1 MVFFIFPKNGIH
13 IGYVNLHFFDK
24 TAYIDLNANEEPIE
38 LKKEINLDSII
49 AREKFVA
56 DSIKKAEELIKK
68 KYEDSV
74 LNAEKKIQFPKN
86 DTTILYPFFKKL
98 EKAKHKK
105 VRVMH
110 YGDSQIEADRISGR
124 LRERLQKDFGGLGAG
139 VYAVIPATRKISIKN
154 EYSANW
160 IRRTGFGPYIDTVV
174 KHKKY
179 GALFSFCE
187 IEPIII
193 DSSIIYEAWIK
204 IGKPTKSYKHCRNY
218 TNFDIFFTNQDTTTF
233 TYLLADSIIRVD
245 TISPSLQ
252 IQKKSLSFNRAP
264 SYFEIHIKSTSSPLI
279 YGIALEGKNGVVVDN
294 IPLRGASGT
303 EFARIDKTSL
313 SEMLTQLSPDLFLLE
328 FGGNAIPHMKSSERS
343 VRYGNYFKSQIK
355 KLKRINPKA
364 QFIVI
369 GPADMAKKESTSFIS
384 YPFINE
390 VREALKKAAFETNS
404 CYWDTYLNMGGE
416 GSIQDWVKMKPPLAA
431 RDYIHFTNKG
441 AREVA
446 DMFIADLMECYTV
459 YKENK

>member
-1 MVFFIFPKNGIH
+1 MVFFIFPENGIH
-13 IGYVNLHFFDK
+13 IGQVNLQFFDK
-24 TAYIDLNANEEPIE
+24 STYLDSNLNAEPIE
-38 LKKEINLDSII
+38 LKNEINLDSII
-49 AREKFVA
+49 EREKFLA
-56 DSIKKAEELIKK
+56 DSIKKVEELIRK

-74 LNAEKKIQFPKN
+74 LNAEKKIQFPQN
-86 DTTILYPFFKKL
+86 DITILFPFFKKL
-98 EKAKHKK
+98 EKAKNKK

-139 VYAVIPATRKISIKN
+139 AYAVIPATRKISIKN
-154 EYSANW
+154 ECSSNW
-160 IRRTGFGPYIDTVV
+160 IRRTGFGPYIDTIV
-174 KHKKY
+174 KHKRY

-193 DSSIIYEAWIK
+193 DSALIYEGWIK

-218 TNFDIFFTNQDTTTF
+218 TNFDIFFTNQDTTIF
-233 TYLLADSIIRVD
+233 SYLLSDSIIRVD
-245 TISPSLQ
+245 TISPSSQ
-252 IQKKSLSFNRAP
+252 IQKKSISFNRAP
-264 SYFEIHIKSTSSPLI
+264 SYFEIKIKSTSSPLV
-279 YGIALEGKNGVVVDN
+279 YGIALEGNNGVVVDN

-328 FGGNAIPHMKSSERS
+328 FGGNAIPYMKSIERS
-343 VRYGNYFKSQIK
+343 ARYGNYFKSQIK

-364 QFIVI
+364 QVIVI
-369 GPADMAKKESTSFIS
+369 GPADMAKKESTSFIT

-390 VREALKKAAFETNS
+390 VREALKKAAFETHS

-416 GSIQDWVKMKPPLAA
+416 GSIQDWVKLKPPLAA

-446 DMFIADLMECYTV
+446 DMFIADLMECYTF
-459 YKENK
+459 YKLNK